1 MEKEIKLNEGFF
13 RPRKM
18 NTEKI
23 RCPETPNRLAL
34 GLVAKRS
41 EASSKHFESGSED
54 LGSNPWH

>member
-13 RPRKM
+13 S
-18 NTEKI
+18 TEKNEH
-23 RCPETPNRLAL
+23 RKNSGLTNRLAL

-41 EASSKHFESGSED
+41 EASSKHFVSGSED